1 MDTTT
6 KPPSRSRRTSRT
18 GQQHPVRAKDVH
30 KFVTGLIANDF
41 HAKRVLSVANGAVG
55 ALHAATLSV
64 HAIGLALAEAQ
75 GLNPK
80 HAIKQVDRMLSNAGI
95 RMVDFFHHWLAFV
108 LAQRP
113 EALLSLDW
121 TEFDA
126 DDQSVICLSLISS
139 HGRATP
145 LLWKTV
151 FKSEL
156 KDQRSDHEDEL
167 LAMFAMER
175 PETLK
180 QATVLADRGF
190 GDQKLYAYL
199 ERLKLD
205 FIIRFRGV
213 IHVQAASGECKPASE
228 WLPKTTRPR
237 LLRDVLVTGDK
248 TPVAAVMCVKAKGMK
263 DPWYLATSRADL
275 TGAQVVKCYGRR
287 FTCEE
292 NFRDTKD
299 IRFGMAL
306 SSTHISV
313 PARRDRL
320 LMLGAMAQALLTLLG
335 AAGERAGLD
344 RMLKA
349 NTVKRRTRS
358 LFKQGCFWYG
368 AIPAMPDDRLK
379 LLMDAYAE
387 VVVEHAVFT
396 ELFGVM

>member
-1 MDTTT
+1 MDTTA
-6 KPPSRSRRTSRT
+6 KPPSRSRRTTRR
-18 GQQHPVRAKDVH
+18 GQQSPVRTKDVH

-108 LAQRP
+108 LARRP

-126 DDQSVICLSLISS
+126 DDQSVICLSLVSS

-156 KDQRSDHEDEL
+156 KDQRNDHEDEL

-213 IHVQAASGECKPASE
+213 IHVQAASGECQPASE
-228 WLPKTTRPR
+228 WLPKTTHPR

-248 TPVAAVMCVKAKGMK
+248 TPVAAVVCVKAKGMK

-320 LMLGAMAQALLTLLG
+320 LMLGAIAQALLTLLG

-387 VVVEHAVFT
+387 VVAEQAVFT
-396 ELFGVM
+396 ELFGVL